1 MNLTNSLYTSVFKK
15 KMLKKLT
22 HWKKK
27 KKNFTWTV
35 QFALFTC
42 STIQWT
48 EEAWYTVQWIVYHA
62 TLFTEQC
69 IMVELRAAQESSIF
83 LLFICLRFARNLLW
97 DPCKVNN
104 FFFLTKH
111 LLSAFL
117 KKRNLYLV
125 AKRAQPFQ
133 GLQT

>member
-1 MNLTNSLYTSVFKK
+1 
-15 KMLKKLT
+15 
-22 HWKKK
+22 
-27 KKNFTWTV
+27 
-35 QFALFTC
+35 
-42 STIQWT
+42 
-48 EEAWYTVQWIVYHA
+48 VYHA

-125 AKRAQPFQ
+125 AKPRAPNIETQSSSIYFIF
-133 GLQT
+133 LQILSLVKKKHSIGIQWQKYSQLSTNNGRTGIHYRL